1 MAAARGMREELGHP
15 HLEQHLLG
23 ERGGGK
29 AGITTAGSLWGCRQ
43 PGVGDS
49 LHTAVC
55 SLAGKADN
63 RNRKTRVNGLP
74 EFGQE
79 KPQQSLK

>member
-1 MAAARGMREELGHP
+1 MATARGMRAELEHP
-15 HLEQHLLG
+15 HLGQHLLG
-23 ERGGGK
+23 ARGDGK
-29 AGITTAGSLWGCRQ
+29 AEITTAGSLWDCRQ

-49 LHTAVC
+49 LHIAAC
-55 SLAGKADN
+55 SLAEKADN

-79 KPQQSLK
+79 NPQQSLK